1 MKHTYTRRVALRMLG
16 LGAAAGLLAACGP
29 SAPAASSP
37 TSAPTAPAAATA
49 RVSQPTTGVSQATA
63 AVSQPTAGVTQPTVS
78 VSQPA
83 AASASGARP
92 KRGGSLKVGQI
103 GDAARL
109 DGQLVTTVD
118 ATWMPFDRLT
128 SYDANLK
135 PQPML
140 AESWE
145 FSSDFKQLKLNVRKG
160 VQFHSGRELTSDDVK
175 WNLMHVQDPK
185 VAAGALILQSK
196 WFTSVETPDKYTV
209 VLGAEQPRP
218 ATFDFFEYFDIVD
231 SETADA
237 MQTLVGT
244 GPFKFVEWAQG
255 DHMLFQRNPNYWQPG
270 LPYLDEV
277 RIVVE
282 KDGQAMMVQLESGGL
297 DVADG
302 PPLPDFARLGNDA
315 GYTVW
320 RVASGTN
327 VIGVNTTKPP
337 TDNKLVRQAL
347 SYALDRSRIVS
358 TIYSG
363 TGSPE
368 ALPWETNSLA
378 YDIAKNGA
386 YAYDLEKAKS
396 LLAQSGLSNLAFD
409 LVTNTGSQET
419 NSLAQLY
426 QSSLAQL
433 GISLTIKP
441 FDTATYLDQ
450 INNHKY
456 TGAYIGGI
464 AYAAMEPV
472 TRMAN
477 SRHLDPSGNSNTGYT
492 SPQYVELF
500 NQASSEPDN
509 ARRKAIYD
517 QVNDLL
523 LEEAFV
529 NSIASSPA
537 RMLTKSYVKDIGLS
551 QHGAFLFNAAWIDR

>member
-1 MKHTYTRRVALRMLG
+1 MKYGLTRRVALRMLG

-29 SAPAASSP
+29 NAPAASSP
-37 TSAPTAPAAATA
+37 TSAPAAPAPAPTAAAASGATPAAAAPAAT
-49 RVSQPTTGVSQATA
+49 
-63 AVSQPTAGVTQPTVS
+63 TVS
-78 VSQPA
+78 AAQPA
-83 AASASGARP
+83 AASASGQP
-92 KRGGSLKVGQI
+92 KRGGSLRVGQI
-103 GDAARL
+103 QDAARL
-109 DGQLVTTVD
+109 DGQLVTAVD
-118 ATWMPFDRLT
+118 ATWMPYDRLT
-128 SYDANLK
+128 TYDANLK

-145 FSSDFKQLKLNVRKG
+145 FSNDFKQLKLSLRKG

-196 WFTSVETPDKYTV
+196 WYTDVETPDKYTII
-209 VLGAEQPRP
+209 LGSEQPRP

-255 DHMLFQRNPNYWQPG
+255 DHLLFTRNPNYWQPG

-277 RIVVE
+277 RFFIE
-282 KDGQAMMVQLESGGL
+282 KDGQAMMVQLEAGSL
-297 DVADG
+297 DVADAA
-302 PPLPDFARLGNDA
+302 PLQDFARLAKDP
-315 GYTVW
+315 GYTQWTVP
-320 RVASGTN
+320 ANTN

-358 TIYSG
+358 TIYLG
-363 TGSPE
+363 TGTPE
-368 ALPWETNSLA
+368 ALPWEMNSLA
-378 YDIAKNGA
+378 YNAAKNNA
-386 YAYDLEKAKS
+386 NAYDLDKAKS

-409 LVTNTGSQET
+409 LVTTIGTQET
-419 NSLAQLY
+419 DALAQLY
-426 QSSLAQL
+426 QASLAQL
-433 GISLTIKP
+433 GITVTIKP
-441 FDTATYLDQ
+441 YDTATYLDQ

-456 TGAYIGGI
+456 TGAYIGSI

-492 SPQYVELF
+492 SPEYVQLF
-500 NQASSEPDN
+500 NAASSEPDN
-509 ARRKAIYD
+509 AKRKAIYE
-517 QVNDLL
+517 QVNDLYL
-523 LEEAFV
+523 DGAFV
-529 NSIASSPA
+529 NSIASAPS

-551 QHGAFLFNAAWIDR
+551 QHGAFLFNSAWLDK

>member
-1 MKHTYTRRVALRMLG
+1 MENGLTRRTALRLLG
-16 LGAAAGLLAACGP
+16 LGAASGLLAAC
-29 SAPAASSP
+29 APNAPVASSP
-37 TSAPTAPAAATA
+37 TSVPATTSAPAGA
-49 RVSQPTTGVSQATA
+49 
-63 AVSQPTAGVTQPTVS
+63 TVS
-78 VSQPA
+78 VSQPTPA
-83 AASASGARP
+83 AASAAQP

-118 ATWMPFDRLT
+118 ATWMPYDRLT
-128 SYDANLK
+128 AYDANLK

-145 FSSDFKQLKLNVRKG
+145 FSSDFKQLKLYLRKG
-160 VQFHSGRELTSDDVK
+160 VHFHSGREFTSDDVK

-196 WFTSVETPDKYTV
+196 WFTSVETPDKYTAI
-209 VLGAEQPRP
+209 LGSEQPKP

-255 DHMLFQRNPNYWQPG
+255 DHLLFTRNTDYWQPG

-277 RIVVE
+277 RIVVI

-297 DVADG
+297 DSADG
-302 PPLPDFARLGNDA
+302 PPLPDFARLAKDA
-315 GYTVW
+315 GYTQW
-320 RVASGTN
+320 IVASGTN

-347 SYALDRSRIVS
+347 SYALDRKRIVD
-358 TIYSG
+358 TIYLG
-363 TGSPE
+363 TGTPE

-378 YDIAKNGA
+378 YDAAKNSA
-386 YAYDLEKAKS
+386 YAYDPDKAKS
-396 LLAQSGLSNLAFD
+396 LLAQAALSGLAFD
-409 LVTNTGSQET
+409 LVTNTGNQQT
-419 NSLAQLY
+419 DSLAQLY
-426 QSSLAQL
+426 QSSLASL
-433 GISLTIKP
+433 GITLTIKP
-441 FDTATYLDQ
+441 YDTATYLDQ

-456 TGAYIGGI
+456 TGAYIGTT

-492 SPQYVELF
+492 SPQYVQLF
-500 NQASSEPDN
+500 NQASAEPDN
-509 ARRKAIYD
+509 AKRKAIYD
-517 QVNDLL
+517 QVNDLML
-523 LEEAFV
+523 DEAFV
-529 NSIASSPA
+529 DSIASAPA

-551 QHGAFLFNAAWIDR
+551 QHGAFLFNSAWIDK